1 MAVGH
6 ERTFNVK
13 IQCLGTSRAISDI
26 LAAPFD
32 GSRFMSE
39 ESPHSVSVDA
49 RGERCPM
56 PLLMAKRALREVPS
70 GGVLEVLSTD
80 AGSERDFESFARL
93 AGHRVQCT
101 RRDDD
106 VLCLTIT
113 KA

>member
-1 MAVGH
+1 M
-6 ERTFNVK
+6 E
-13 IQCLGTSRAISDI
+13 AISDI
-26 LAAPFD
+26 LAGLFV
-32 GSRFMSE
+32 GSQLMPDQSI
-39 ESPHSVSVDA
+39 HTLSVDA

-56 PLLMAKRALREVPS
+56 PLLMAKRALRDVPS

-93 AGHRVQCT
+93 AGHRVACT